1 MNTIELRDKYEVNLG
16 VIEKLKNLIPSAS
29 DNYKKVIIESI
40 EKVKE
45 ENNEIIKKIKTIH
58 YNNLSKKDFNKLMRN
73 DRPSKKFEEPK
84 KS

>member
-1 MNTIELRDKYEVNLG
+1 MNTIELRDKYEVNSG

-45 ENNEIIKKIKTIH
+45 ENNEIIKKIKNIH
-58 YNNLSKKDFNKLMRN
+58 
-73 DRPSKKFEEPK
+73 
-84 KS
+84 